1 MNLKT
6 ERLKYTQYL
15 NDNNSDEE
23 GNKKKLK
30 ESYSSFIIKMLENH
44 NNNKYNKRNKRESY
58 LGDFFKKTKK
68 KKYLQTNY
76 SQNIK
81 NDYFPSYS
89 KPLSKKNNSIKNI
102 ISYSLKINNVIKKR
116 NNNSHSSN
124 KKTPIHLND
133 FNIKNF
139 KSSRINNYNSKN
151 NNYKNKGKE
160 ENNKNKEKDK
170 NYEKRKIKNVLNKL
184 YGYDKKYK
192 FSNNNILK
200 NKNFI
205 ELDNYQNNILKIS
218 QRKLSRDNLI
228 KLYTELQTIKT
239 EANMIKPLPP
249 INFPALVVHSFK
261 EVDDK
266 IRHRAT
272 LSYENK
278 KLKDMDEYEKELYQ
292 IHKSN
297 FFKRAKIVRNKR
309 LYKIFEVL
317 PEHIVDVVFKN
328 KNKII

>member
-1 MNLKT
+1 MNSKT

-15 NDNNSDEE
+15 TDNNSEKK

-30 ESYSSFIIKMLENH
+30 ESYSSFIIKMLENQ
-44 NNNKYNKRNKRESY
+44 NDNKHNKRNERENY
-58 LGDFFKKTKK
+58 IGDSFQKTKK

-81 NDYFPSYS
+81 NNYFSSYS
-89 KPLSKKNNSIKNI
+89 KSLSKKNTSIKNS
-102 ISYSLKINNVIKKR
+102 ISYSLKINKK
-116 NNNSHSSN
+116 
-124 KKTPIHLND
+124 KPIYLND
-133 FNIKNF
+133 INKNNF
-139 KSSRINNYNSKN
+139 KTFRINNYNSKN

-170 NYEKRKIKNVLNKL
+170 NYDKKKIKNVLNKL

-192 FSNNNILK
+192 FSNNIILK
-200 NKNFI
+200 NKNFF

-266 IRHRAT
+266 VRHRAT

-292 IHKSN
+292 IQKSN
-297 FFKRAKIVRNKR
+297 YFKRAKIVRNKK
-309 LYKIFEVL
+309 LYKILEVL
-317 PEHIVDVVFKN
+317 PEHVVDVVFKN